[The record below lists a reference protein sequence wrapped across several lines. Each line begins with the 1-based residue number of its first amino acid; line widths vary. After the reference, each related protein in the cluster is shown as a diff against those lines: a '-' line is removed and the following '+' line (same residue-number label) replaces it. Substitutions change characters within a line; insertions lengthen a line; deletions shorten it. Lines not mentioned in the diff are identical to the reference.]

1 MAPRFLFSTICIAL
15 VSMMALSGCGKRD
28 SLVEKGRREQT
39 LYLGNGADPRDLD
52 PQIDVA
58 YNDYNVLIALFEGL
72 TVIDEATSQP
82 IPGMAEKWEISAD
95 GLVYTFHL
103 RDAQWSNGDPVTAD
117 DFVFTLHRL
126 LEPKLA
132 SENSYLAYPVVGA
145 KDYNE
150 ERLKDFSK
158 VGIQALDPKTLR
170 VTLERPT
177 PYFLAMLAHQAWFP
191 VDRKVVEKF
200 GDPFSRNTGWTKV
213 SNFVGNGPYMVQE
226 WTPDQRLVVR
236 KNPRYWDAANTKLEK
251 VVFFPI
257 SDEATEEANFRAG
270 QMHITYDVLPNRI
283 DRYKHEHPDEI
294 RIDPFLETF
303 FLRFNVT
310 KKPFDDK
317 RVRQALARAIDRE
330 AIANSVMR
338 GSRLPAY
345 NLTPP
350 NTAGY
355 NCSAKTPTDYEAA
368 RKLLAAAG
376 YPNGKGFPR
385 VEIEMNS
392 DPINTVVLE
401 AIQQTWRKELNIDVG
416 IAQTEF
422 RVYADD
428 MHRLAFTILRSR
440 WVADYNDPSNFTD
453 MFISGSPNNNTGWS
467 NAEYDHLL
475 DEANHQ
481 LDQAKR
487 FQLLNQAEALLLEE
501 SPIAPVFFGTRT
513 YLIDP
518 HVKGWVPSLLGIHRY
533 QKVWLE

>member
-1 MAPRFLFSTICIAL
+1 MAPRFLTRTACLAL
-15 VSMMALSGCGKRD
+15 AALMAFSGCTKRK
-28 SLVEKGRREQT
+28 SQVEIGRQEQT
-39 LYLGNGADPRDLD
+39 LCLGNGADPRDLD

-72 TVIDEATSQP
+72 TVIDEATSKP
-82 IPGMAEKWEISAD
+82 IPGMAEKWDISPD

-103 RDAQWSNGDPVTAD
+103 RDAQWSNGDPVTAN

-126 LEPKLA
+126 LEPTLA
-132 SENSYLAYPVVGA
+132 SENSYLAYPVAGA

-150 ERLKDFSK
+150 QKLKDFSQ
-158 VGIQALDPKTLR
+158 VGIQAMDPKTLR
-170 VTLERPT
+170 ITLAQPT

-191 VDRKVVEKF
+191 VEKKTLEKF
-200 GDPFSRNTGWTKV
+200 GDPFSRTTGWTKV
-213 SNFVGNGPYMVQE
+213 GNFVGNGAYTVEE
-226 WTPDQRLVVR
+226 WTPDRRLVVK

-251 VVFFPI
+251 VVFYPI

-310 KKPFDDK
+310 QKPFGDK

-345 NLTPP
+345 SFTPP

-355 NCSAKTPTDYEAA
+355 NCSAKIPTDYAAA
-368 RKLLAAAG
+368 RKLLADAG
-376 YPNGKGFPR
+376 YPNGRGFPR

-416 IAQTEF
+416 ISQTEF
-422 RVYADD
+422 RVYVDD
-428 MHRLAFTILRSR
+428 MHRLAYKILRSR
-440 WVADYNDPSNFTD
+440 WVADYNDPSNFIE
-453 MFISGSPNNNTGWS
+453 MFITNSPNNNSGWS
-467 NAEYDHLL
+467 NPEYDRLV
-475 DEANHQ
+475 DQANHQ
-481 LDQAKR
+481 LDQTKR
-487 FQLLNQAEALLLEE
+487 FELLNQAETLLLEE
-501 SPIAPVFFGTRT
+501 APIAPVFFGTRT